1 MGQSTHAT
9 GLGQTTGL
17 PTSVDSNHPP
27 ISNPLPL
34 HLIGRVWSAGV
45 CMATLASPEVG
56 LITVDTDKVGLIVDK
71 DEECD
76 KDSGHHS
83 GEEMDCVINNESQA
97 SMSETNSRRNSFTEE
112 VKSQMSSRKSSASS
126 SRRQSS
132 SSVIM
137 SRRGSYSVVKEELEE
152 ERQSPQGVAE
162 L

>member
-1 MGQSTHAT
+1 
-9 GLGQTTGL
+9 
-17 PTSVDSNHPP
+17 
-27 ISNPLPL
+27 
-34 HLIGRVWSAGV
+34 
-45 CMATLASPEVG
+45 MATLASPEVG

-83 GEEMDCVINNESQA
+83 GEEMDCVINNESQVLGHFMFISWSFKLQA

-112 VKSQMSSRKSSASS
+112 VKSQMSSRRSSASS

-162 L
+162 LEISLRHQLEEQNKVGQVE

>member
-1 MGQSTHAT
+1 
-9 GLGQTTGL
+9 
-17 PTSVDSNHPP
+17 
-27 ISNPLPL
+27 
-34 HLIGRVWSAGV
+34 
-45 CMATLASPEVG
+45 MATLASPEVG

-83 GEEMDCVINNESQA
+83 GEEMDCVINNESQVLGLVAFEHLSRLAFVDGISWSFLLQA

-162 L
+162 LEISLRQQLEEQNKVGQVE

>member
-1 MGQSTHAT
+1 
-9 GLGQTTGL
+9 
-17 PTSVDSNHPP
+17 
-27 ISNPLPL
+27 
-34 HLIGRVWSAGV
+34 
-45 CMATLASPEVG
+45 MATLASPEVG

-83 GEEMDCVINNESQA
+83 GEEMDCVINNESQVLGLVAFEHLSRLAFVDGISWSFLLQA

-137 SRRGSYSVVKEELEE
+137 SRRGSYSVVKEEVEE

-162 L
+162 LEISLRQQLEEQNKVGQVE